1 MLTNFFKALHLLYH
15 RNEGE
20 TVFHLDDINR
30 DLLDLLQLDGRMSY
44 KDLGEQIGLTAP
56 AVAERVRKL
65 EEAGV
70 IKGYRAVVDYEVLG
84 FPILC
89 VIRMKAPMST
99 EGIDPKIAAIPQVIE
114 ANRVTGS
121 DSHVIRARVRS
132 TKNIEELLHEVWED
146 GETITNIVT
155 SSPVPR
161 RPMNLKAS
169 NAGREHRH

>member
-1 MLTNFFKALHLLYH
+1 MFA
-15 RNEGE
+15 
-20 TVFHLDDINR
+20 LDDINR
-30 DLLDLLQLDGRMSY
+30 DLLDILQLDGRISY

-89 VIRMKAPMST
+89 VIRLKAPMST
-99 EGIDPKIAAIPQVIE
+99 TAIDTTIAAIPQVIE
-114 ANRVTGS
+114 ASRVTGS
-121 DSHVIRARVRS
+121 DSHVIRARVRD
-132 TKNIEELLHEVWED
+132 TKDIEMLLGDIWED
-146 GETITNIVT
+146 GDTITNIVT

-161 RPMNLKAS
+161 RPMNLKAA
-169 NAGREHRH
+169 NAGREMTQSRV